1 MIAHLITRL
10 SMGGAQQIA
19 LNVANK
25 SLDLD
30 EKGLFITGLSNEKSD
45 APNNYLLDGVNSSLK
60 LEIVE
65 ELSDK
70 ISLKNDI
77 IAFFKIYKILKK
89 SKPALLHVHSSKTGV
104 LGRLACI
111 FFKTK
116 VIFHVHGWSFSR
128 NDNFKGKVYF
138 FIEWIL
144 YFFTDHFIFVCMQDR
159 LDFEKNGKFKNLD
172 RKSSVIYPG
181 SDFIDYERVNRT
193 NLDIRKTLSIDPNDI
208 VIGNIG
214 RLDYQKDPKMFVKIA
229 KEIISNSDKNYKFVL
244 IGSGSLDDQIKKMVE
259 HFSMQKHFIFTGYIE
274 NVEPYFSIF
283 DAFLITSRYEGLPVT
298 AIKALSC
305 SSLIFGFEVNGMK
318 DLRNI
323 FTTVFLTKKR
333 NSEEMA
339 KLIIE
344 KFKNINSLKV
354 SLEKNSQIA
363 RQEFCIDNMYNKI
376 FDTYKHLLKL

>member
-1 MIAHLITRL
+1 
-10 SMGGAQQIA
+10 
-19 LNVANK
+19 
-25 SLDLD
+25 
-30 EKGLFITGLSNEKSD
+30 
-45 APNNYLLDGVNSSLK
+45 
-60 LEIVE
+60 
-65 ELSDK
+65 
-70 ISLKNDI
+70 
-77 IAFFKIYKILKK
+77 
-89 SKPALLHVHSSKTGV
+89 
-104 LGRLACI
+104 
-111 FFKTK
+111 
-116 VIFHVHGWSFSR
+116 
-128 NDNFKGKVYF
+128 
-138 FIEWIL
+138 
-144 YFFTDHFIFVCMQDR
+144 MQDR
-159 LDFEKNGKFKNLD
+159 LDFEKSGKFKNLD